1 MLRDE
6 LIQNRNVRL
15 AIALK
20 TNQLRREQLSSLT
33 YQHVESALIGKWRFV
48 KNVCLHEAIQDIF
61 SLTANE
67 VVVHLSAE
75 ATILSRNYSINDFD
89 DLFGGDKQ

>member
-48 KNVCLHEAIQDIF
+48 KNVCLHEAIQEIF